1 MNNKLLS
8 LRMLL
13 VLMLASIVKTRLNVT
28 QFPHK
33 FLHGRPSTIS
43 PNPCQVRFQLDGKI

>member
-13 VLMLASIVKTRLNVT
+13 VLMFASIVKTRLN
-28 QFPHK
+28 
-33 FLHGRPSTIS
+33 PSGQGLTS
-43 PNPCQVRFQLDGKI
+43 VNVCLGKLSEAQSTGLNLW